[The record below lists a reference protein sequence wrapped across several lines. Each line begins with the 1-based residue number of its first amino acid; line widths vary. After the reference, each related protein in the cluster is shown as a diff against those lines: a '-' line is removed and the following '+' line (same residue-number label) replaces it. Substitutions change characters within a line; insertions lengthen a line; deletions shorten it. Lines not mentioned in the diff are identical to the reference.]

1 MDGDDRFSSE
11 KSDVDVISK
20 IYELYAPR
28 MRRMAYHMLRDYHRA
43 EDAVHIVFAAMLKNR
58 DKLVFDVESK
68 ATRTYLCTAVRRT
81 VYNMQRDNKKYK
93 LADEEDEN
101 DHFFGID
108 DGRQIIEAVTV
119 EEVMAK
125 LRALPPQYS
134 QVMLLRF
141 VHNYTS
147 KQVAGMLGIDE
158 ALVRQRVRRARL
170 MLRRMDEPGG
180 K

>member
-1 MDGDDRFSSE
+1 
-11 KSDVDVISK
+11 
-20 IYELYAPR
+20 
-28 MRRMAYHMLRDYHRA
+28 MRKM
-43 EDAVHIVFAAMLKNR
+43 
-58 DKLVFDVESK
+58 
-68 ATRTYLCTAVRRT
+68 RTTI
-81 VYNMQRDNKKYK
+81 
-93 LADEEDEN
+93 
-101 DHFFGID
+101 FFGID

>member
-101 DHFFGID
+101 DHFFRYRRWPADHRSRHRGGG
-108 DGRQIIEAVTV
+108 DGEASGAAAPV
-119 EEVMAK
+119 
-125 LRALPPQYS
+125 
-134 QVMLLRF
+134 F
-141 VHNYTS
+141 
-147 KQVAGMLGIDE
+147 AGD
-158 ALVRQRVRRARL
+158 AFKVCT
-170 MLRRMDEPGG
+170 
-180 K
+180 